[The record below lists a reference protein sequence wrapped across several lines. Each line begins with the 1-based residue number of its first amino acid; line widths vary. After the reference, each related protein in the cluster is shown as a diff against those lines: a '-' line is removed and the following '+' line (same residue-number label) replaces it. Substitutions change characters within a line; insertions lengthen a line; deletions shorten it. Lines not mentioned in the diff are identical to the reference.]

1 MTRKTN
7 KTSKICLIKSFNKE
21 SKNKRKLITQSC
33 KQNTLLERQ
42 MINYYK
48 IEIKNRSRKLLNLTL
63 VILEEMVMMV
73 LEVMLVV
80 EDRELMKVMSIL
92 VLEVIPV
99 VEKVSMMV
107 DLMPMILEATLA
119 LDLRITITSPKIEE
133 WMPMLLRI
141 LER

>member
-1 MTRKTN
+1 
-7 KTSKICLIKSFNKE
+7 
-21 SKNKRKLITQSC
+21 
-33 KQNTLLERQ
+33 

-63 VILEEMVMMV
+63 VILEETVMMV

-133 WMPMLLRI
+133 
-141 LER
+141 

>member
-1 MTRKTN
+1 
-7 KTSKICLIKSFNKE
+7 
-21 SKNKRKLITQSC
+21 
-33 KQNTLLERQ
+33 

-63 VILEEMVMMV
+63 VILEETVMMV

-119 LDLRITITSPKIEE
+119 LDLRITIISPKIEE
-133 WMPMLLRI
+133 
-141 LER
+141 